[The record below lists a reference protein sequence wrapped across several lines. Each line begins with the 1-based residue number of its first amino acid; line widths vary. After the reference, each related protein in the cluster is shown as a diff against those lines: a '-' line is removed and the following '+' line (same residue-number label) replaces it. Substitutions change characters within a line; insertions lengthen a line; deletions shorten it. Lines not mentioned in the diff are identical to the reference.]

1 MRKYHFINRKQRLWL
16 LKHYPWLAD
25 NNNMTVLDGIL
36 YLLRSGCQWR
46 LIPERFGNW
55 KTIYHHFR
63 SWSERGHFLNML
75 HRLVRDKRR
84 KCKQRIRPTVVVIDS
99 QTVKSGLPNSQ
110 KGIDGNKKIK
120 GIKRHIVVDS
130 NGFPL
135 NVVATT
141 ANVHDS
147 KGAWPVIGQTVASHP
162 SVITVKADCGYAGTA
177 KLAVKNINGLKISC
191 VKSNFGTTDFVPLE
205 GRWVVERTIAWL
217 DNYRRLARNYERLL
231 ATARHMAILGCFA
244 IMLKHAS

>member
-1 MRKYHFINRKQRLWL
+1 MRKYQFINRKQRTWL
-16 LKHYPWLAD
+16 LKRYPWLAD

-46 LIPERFGNW
+46 LIPGRFGNW

-75 HRLVRDKRR
+75 HRLVRRKRC
-84 KCKQRIRPTVVVIDS
+84 KCKQRIEPTVVIIDS
-99 QTVKSGLPNSQ
+99 QSVRSGLPNSC
-110 KGIDGNKKIK
+110 KGIDGNKKVK

-135 NVVATT
+135 NAVATT

-147 KGAWPVIGQTVASHP
+147 RGAWPLIAQIMVSHP
-162 SVITVKADCGYAGTA
+162 AAVSVKADRGYAGNA
-177 KLAVKNINGLKISC
+177 KLVRENIQGLRFNC
-191 VKSNFGTTDFVPLE
+191 VKSNYGTTGFVPLE

-217 DNYRRLARNYERLL
+217 DNYRRLARNYECLL
-231 ATARHMAILGCFA
+231 TTATSMAVIGCFA